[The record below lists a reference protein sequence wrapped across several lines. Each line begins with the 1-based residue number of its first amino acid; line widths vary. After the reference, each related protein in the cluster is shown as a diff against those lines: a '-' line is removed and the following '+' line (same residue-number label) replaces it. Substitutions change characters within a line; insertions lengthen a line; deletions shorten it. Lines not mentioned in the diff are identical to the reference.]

1 MNYKELILAKPGLTI
16 ELELLIRCCEI
27 RLGKSFLHLFDS
39 PGVEAIDW
47 QRFLDLTGKHRL
59 FPLVNHVFK
68 QFQDDVPAEV
78 NKEIE
83 KKASRSLKLMLKLAG
98 ELIPL
103 HDLLNQHKINF
114 ISLKGPLMILQLYGD
129 YSFRQ
134 TRDLDILVNEN
145 EIDLAISV
153 LSGIG
158 YRLQDTYFLKN
169 QEKRK
174 LYLKRENHVRL
185 FNHEKKIMLE
195 LHWAVSKYFVSIKT
209 EKLFENAAVFCAS
222 GKNFTTLNTVD
233 YFVYLA
239 THGIYHRYELLFWL
253 YDIAQIL
260 SLPETKIPELL
271 SKAEEYHCKRAV
283 KVSVLLASLIFK
295 LELPADCP
303 ELFELDSR
311 ESFIFNECL
320 QTIVSPLKNEKRMV
334 KQSFYHTLNQ
344 RIKHI
349 RFLLQMT
356 SDKGSKK
363 RILTN
368 VFIKPYV
375 WEDAGSIPKNNLIY
389 LILTQIRWI
398 KLVLSGRMKNDGK
411 IRKKEFR

>member
-1 MNYKELILAKPGLTI
+1 
-16 ELELLIRCCEI
+16 
-27 RLGKSFLHLFDS
+27 
-39 PGVEAIDW
+39 
-47 QRFLDLTGKHRL
+47 
-59 FPLVNHVFK
+59 
-68 QFQDDVPAEV
+68 
-78 NKEIE
+78 
-83 KKASRSLKLMLKLAG
+83 
-98 ELIPL
+98 
-103 HDLLNQHKINF
+103 
-114 ISLKGPLMILQLYGD
+114 LMILQLYGD

-411 IRKKEFR
+411 IRNKEFR